1 MIYILPRYLLQGNL
15 IILIY
20 LYKYWYI
27 ENTEV
32 FQFFNSNNIIPLF
45 IAHHWVLIQKSVV
58 CLYCCFQLANCIL
71 PGLPSGVRRW
81 EAPFHPRRRVMSQ
94 GAREP
99 WGNSRQVPPLR
110 TISLHPAS
118 QSANSQLELSGRNTI
133 YCNLWL
139 FSPSA
144 KQARASRSYNKA
156 GNFYLVNWT
165 SPAPD
170 QLIRDFW

>member
-99 WGNSRQVPPLR
+99 WGNSREVPPLR
-110 TISLHPAS
+110 TISLQPAS
-118 QSANSQLELSGRNTI
+118 QLTLNWSSQGEIQFIAISDCSVPVQSKPELAGVITKLETFIWWIEL
-133 YCNLWL
+133 L
-139 FSPSA
+139 
-144 KQARASRSYNKA
+144 
-156 GNFYLVNWT
+156 
-165 SPAPD
+165 
-170 QLIRDFW
+170 QLLIN